1 MGLAKSLDSKFA
13 MTQTFA
19 GTPLAMAPELMN
31 GKKYNGRADV
41 WSLGILLYHMICG
54 NRPFIGKN
62 MDELKSK
69 IQLGV
74 YKIPKNMELSI
85 QCVDF
90 F

>member
-1 MGLAKSLDSKFA
+1 
-13 MTQTFA
+13 
-19 GTPLAMAPELMN
+19 MAPELMN